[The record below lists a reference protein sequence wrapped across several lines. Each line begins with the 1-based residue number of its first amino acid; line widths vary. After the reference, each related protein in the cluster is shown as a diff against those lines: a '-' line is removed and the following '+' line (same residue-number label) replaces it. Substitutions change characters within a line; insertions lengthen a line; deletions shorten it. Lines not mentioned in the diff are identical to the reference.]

1 MTFDPNDIGVKNGN
15 IFGFPVTENEAE
27 IVIIPVPWDVT
38 ASYRKG
44 TSKAPGQILEAST
57 QLDFFHSNYEGAHK
71 IKVYMSPISE
81 DMQSIN
87 EDMKNKSIE
96 YLRFLEDGGEVVR
109 DSEYSLFLEAANEA
123 HENITDA
130 VYDKATNIMNASKIP
145 AVLGGEHSA
154 PLGLI
159 KALGTK
165 FSSFGVLQLDAHADL
180 RSEYEGFHQSH
191 ASIFHNVLEQI
202 PQVSQVVQVGIRDLS
217 DAESERINHDDKLM
231 TYFDWQ
237 LKEERFNGRFWQQQV
252 QEIIAELPQNVYIS
266 FDIDCLKPSLCPNT
280 GTPVPGGF
288 EFEEIS
294 YLLHQLAASGKSII
308 GFDLCEV
315 GDGEWDAMVGAR
327 CLWELVVSTQIS
339 REMK

>member
-15 IFGFPVTENEAE
+15 IFGFPVNENEAE
-27 IVIIPVPWDVT
+27 IVIVPVPWDVT

-57 QLDFFHSNYEGAHK
+57 QLDFFHSNYERAHE
-71 IKVYMSPISE
+71 IKVHMTPISE
-81 DMQSIN
+81 DMVAVN
-87 EDMKNKSIE
+87 EDMKNRSIE
-96 YLRFLEDGGEVVR
+96 YLRFLENGGQVER
-109 DSEYSLFLEAANEA
+109 DSKHSLFLEAANEA
-123 HENITDA
+123 HENITKA
-130 VYDKATNIMNASKIP
+130 VYDKTVKMIEASKIP

-165 FSSFGVLQLDAHADL
+165 YSSFGILQLDAHADL
-180 RSEYEGFHQSH
+180 RSTYEGFQQSH

-202 PQVSQVVQVGIRDLS
+202 PQVSQIIQVGIRDLS
-217 DAESERINHDDKLM
+217 DAEAKTINQDDKLM

-252 QEIIAELPQNVYIS
+252 QEIIAELPENVYIS
-266 FDIDCLKPSLCPNT
+266 FDIDFLTPSLCPNT

-294 YLLHQLAASGKSII
+294 YLIHQLAASEKNII